1 MRGLLIQLNSI
12 SFMDLIA
19 YGVAGIAAMMVVTAY
34 AKDLIGLDEG
44 IIMIFLSVEY
54 FIPMRLLGSYF
65 YVSMNGVATGL
76 QMVEYLEIDSLKSLD
91 NDVID
96 FKGLSFFYG
105 DKEVLKDVDFKV
117 EQGEWVGIA
126 GVSGC
131 GKSTLMTILT

>member
-1 MRGLLIQLNSI
+1 
-12 SFMDLIA
+12 
-19 YGVAGIAAMMVVTAY
+19 
-34 AKDLIGLDEG
+34 
-44 IIMIFLSVEY
+44 
-54 FIPMRLLGSYF
+54 MRLLGSYF